1 MLINSISVEKWKF
14 NINELIFIKVFWYK
28 IIGSKNKK
36 NPLVE
41 EANIIIN
48 KDIIDGLNIS
58 LEAKDVT

>member
-1 MLINSISVEKWKF
+1 MLINSISVQKWKF

-36 NPLVE
+36 NLLVE

>member
-1 MLINSISVEKWKF
+1 MLINSISVQKWKF
-14 NINELIFIKVFWYK
+14 NINELIFIKIFWYK

-36 NPLVE
+36 NLLVE